1 MISYFLKTK
10 LIKKMNILI
19 QLDKIKDVNKIIVK
33 IKLLQIIS

>member
-19 QLDKIKDVNKIIVK
+19 QLDKIKEVNKIIVK

>member
-10 LIKKMNILI
+10 LIKKINILI